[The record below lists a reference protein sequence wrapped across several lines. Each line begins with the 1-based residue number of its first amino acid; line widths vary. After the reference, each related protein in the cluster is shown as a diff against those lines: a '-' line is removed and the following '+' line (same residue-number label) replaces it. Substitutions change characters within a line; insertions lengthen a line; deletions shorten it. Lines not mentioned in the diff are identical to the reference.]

1 MRVNFSNLKDLLI
14 FNIKYYRYKNNI
26 SQEKLAELSKLSS
39 RYLTDVDNLYFT
51 DEVALG
57 VMKSVIRSGKIA
69 INNPFDYDARAA
81 LMLASSFSHNG
92 LTGLGG
98 NFYFTVH
105 KLEHELSG
113 TYDEIAHGAGLA
125 ALYSGWALTVY
136 EKLPHKFARFAK
148 EVMEVENNNEL
159 EAAKEGILKLRY
171 FFK

>member
-1 MRVNFSNLKDLLI
+1 
-14 FNIKYYRYKNNI
+14 
-26 SQEKLAELSKLSS
+26 
-39 RYLTDVDNLYFT
+39 
-51 DEVALG
+51 
-57 VMKSVIRSGKIA
+57 MKSVITSGKIA
-69 INNPFDYDARAA
+69 INNPYDYEARAA
-81 LMLASSFSHNG
+81 LMIASSFSHNG

-148 EVMEVENNNEL
+148 EVMNVENDNEL
-159 EAAKEGILKLRY
+159 ETAKEGILKLKDFLKEIGMPTSFSDFNISKEEYIEMAKRITKNNTVLVPG
-171 FFK
+171 FVKLNLELVLSIFEKIK